1 MMYQADAISSP
12 MGGFSSG
19 SAMGHRNDDTSHELK
34 AVLHRYVI
42 DQLAEDGNLLDGAR
56 PALANFVREHVETY
70 VRRRQLVMSRY
81 EMDHL
86 TEELVDELVGFGP
99 LELLLRDSTTTEI
112 LVNGPHH
119 VFVEREG
126 ILHRTDLRFIDEA
139 HLLRVVQRILAP
151 LGRRLDESSPMVD
164 ARLPDGSRVNV
175 VIPPISLDGPCLSIR
190 RFRRDL
196 LRGVDLVASR
206 SLDRPILEF
215 LERCVNSRCNI
226 LVSGGTGSG
235 KTTMLNLLSSM
246 IDVRE
251 RIVTIEDTAELQ
263 LDHEHV
269 VRLETRPPNADGYG
283 EVAARALVRN
293 ALRMRPDRIVLGEIR
308 GDEVMDLLTAMNTGH
323 DGSMSTVHAN
333 SAQDA
338 LLRLETLVGLS
349 GSKVADG
356 TLRQILA
363 SAIDIVIQLTRLP
376 DGRRAVSEILELVSV
391 RDEVYV
397 TNRLFQLDRRTDT
410 FLREVLNP
418 SKDKLRENAYGGV

>member
-1 MMYQADAISSP
+1 MYQADAMTSP
-12 MGGFSSG
+12 GGN
-19 SAMGHRNDDTSHELK
+19 RNDNASYELK

-42 DQLAEDGNLLDGAR
+42 DQLAEESNLLEGAR
-56 PALANFVREHVETY
+56 PALSNFVREHIEIY

-99 LELLLRDSTTTEI
+99 LELLLRDRTTTEI
-112 LVNGPHH
+112 LVNGPHN

-206 SLDRPILEF
+206 SLDHAILAF
-215 LERCVNSRCNI
+215 LERCVSRRCNV

-235 KTTMLNLLSSM
+235 KTTMLNLLSSL

-349 GSKVADG
+349 GAKVSDS
-356 TLRQILA
+356 TLRQTLC
-363 SAIDIVIQLTRLP
+363 SAIDVVIQLTRLP
-376 DGRRAVSEILELVSV
+376 DGRRAVSEVLELVSV
-391 RDEVYV
+391 REDVYV

-410 FLREVLNP
+410 FVREVLNA
-418 SKDKLRENAYGGV
+418 STDKLRENTYGL

>member
-1 MMYQADAISSP
+1 MYQADAITSP
-12 MGGFSSG
+12 VGN
-19 SAMGHRNDDTSHELK
+19 RNDDATHELK

-42 DQLAEDGNLLDGAR
+42 DQLAQESNLLEGAR
-56 PALANFVREHVETY
+56 PALANFVREHIEIY

-99 LELLLRDSTTTEI
+99 LELLLRDRTTTEI
-112 LVNGPHH
+112 LVNGPHN

-206 SLDRPILEF
+206 SLDHAILAF
-215 LERCVNSRCNI
+215 LERCVNRRCNI

-235 KTTMLNLLSSM
+235 KTTMLNLLSSL

-283 EVAARALVRN
+283 EVTARALVRN
-293 ALRMRPDRIVLGEIR
+293 ALRMRPDRILLGEIR

-349 GSKVADG
+349 GAKVADS
-356 TLRQILA
+356 TLRQTLC
-363 SAIDIVIQLTRLP
+363 SAIDVVIQLTRLP
-376 DGRRAVSEILELVSV
+376 DGRRAVAEILELVSV
-391 RDEVYV
+391 REEVYV
-397 TNRLFQLDRRTDT
+397 TNRLFQLDRNTGE
-410 FLREVLNP
+410 FLREVMNP
-418 SKDKLRENAYGGV
+418 STDKLREHVGERNYDGF